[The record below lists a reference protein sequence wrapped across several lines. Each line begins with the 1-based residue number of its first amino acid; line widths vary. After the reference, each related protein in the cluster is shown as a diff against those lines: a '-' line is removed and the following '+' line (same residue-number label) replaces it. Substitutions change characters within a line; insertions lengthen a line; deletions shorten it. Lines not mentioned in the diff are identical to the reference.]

1 MLPKHANIRLAFT
14 VVSVVPTTFSKPE
27 VKGQTTLMYLLL
39 TVLVA
44 QQLTFNQSIA
54 SRQYCLLSASIVC
67 SSRQVEDCT
76 SINHQQDQYLLLY
89 ATRNRMTSNWPL
101 CNGSDQTTDF
111 MRAASSGL

>member
-89 ATRNRMTSNWPL
+89 ATGHCVMALTKQQTS
-101 CNGSDQTTDF
+101 
-111 MRAASSGL
+111 

>member
-54 SRQYCLLSASIVC
+54 SRQYCFLSASIVC
-67 SSRQVEDCT
+67 SSRQVEDCKP
-76 SINHQQDQYLLLY
+76 S
-89 ATRNRMTSNWPL
+89 AGPVFASL
-101 CNGSDQTTDF
+101 CNEEQDD
-111 MRAASSGL
+111 L